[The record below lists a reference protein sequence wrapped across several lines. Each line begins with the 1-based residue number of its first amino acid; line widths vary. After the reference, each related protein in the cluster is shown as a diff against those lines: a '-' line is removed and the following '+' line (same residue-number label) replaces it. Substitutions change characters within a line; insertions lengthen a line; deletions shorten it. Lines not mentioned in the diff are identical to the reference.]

1 MRKLVATAFGLWVL
15 ASGAAFAV
23 KPDEMLKDPAL
34 EARARTLS
42 AELRCVVCEGQSID
56 DSDAE
61 IARDIR
67 ILVREHLKAGEDEN
81 TIRKYLTDRY
91 GSYILLRPPLAPQTA
106 LLWITPAL
114 ALLLGAGGIVY
125 AIRRN
130 ARTRRQAAPLGTAEA
145 ARLDAL
151 MARKD

>member
-1 MRKLVATAFGLWVL
+1 
-15 ASGAAFAV
+15 
-23 KPDEMLKDPAL
+23 MLKDPAL

-67 ILVREHLKAGEDEN
+67 ILVRERLKAGEDE
-81 TIRKYLTDRY
+81 TAIGKFLTDRY
-91 GSYILLRPPLAPQTA
+91 GSYILLRPPIAPQTL

-114 ALLLGAGGIVY
+114 ALALGGASIAY
-125 AIRRN
+125 AIRHN
-130 ARTRRQAAPLGTAEA
+130 ARRRRTTAPLGQAES

-151 MARKD
+151 MGREE